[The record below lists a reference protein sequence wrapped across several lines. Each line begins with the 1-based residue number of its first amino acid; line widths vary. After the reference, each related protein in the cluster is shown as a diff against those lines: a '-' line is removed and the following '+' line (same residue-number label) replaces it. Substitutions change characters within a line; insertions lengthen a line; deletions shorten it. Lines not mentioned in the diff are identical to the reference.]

1 MKRWGI
7 YISLFVLMASV
18 FSCTDERLVNDTG
31 GKIKVTGTVDTPSR
45 TSYTVGETAVS
56 VTWAMNDEIGLLT
69 GKQPETLRYK
79 AVSEGKQ
86 TDFQPVNNSL
96 EGEAG
101 DDVYAYY
108 PYHSYYSPQVSYPY
122 VPLPYLF
129 GQSYQDGLP
138 DPNLDFMYAKGQI
151 QGGAVNLHFSHLFAY
166 LKLNIRTELL
176 QNARGLFINT
186 HEPIAYSSPEDQI
199 ASYNLED
206 GTISVKEY
214 YNYLWYYFQPED
226 IADKEIITCYIA
238 VLPTSEDNIVTV
250 SIHDQDGNIG
260 NNLIERK
267 APKGG
272 FQAGHVYNLSIN
284 ENEFDKI
291 EQQER
296 EALIALY
303 NATGGSSWKDN
314 ANWCSDKPL
323 SEWAGVS
330 VWDGRVKYIS
340 LVDNGLVGE
349 LPEELGNLTALEN
362 LYLGY
367 NQLSGSLPESMGNLT
382 QLRYLSL
389 PYNNLTGTI
398 PESFVAWM
406 DALEYI
412 DLSGNGFTGR
422 LPEAIVTHPRWKDLW
437 SGWIKGGFDMSG
449 VKLPA
454 PDFTVTDIYGNQISS
469 VEEYAN
475 NKLTAVLHWWSSCP
489 WSDMYMK
496 QQLIPWYTM
505 YHEKGFEI
513 IGYSTEEMGTL
524 RNYVETYEIPWKN
537 FQYTGENT
545 IPQLYSSSTP
555 TIFLIDQNKEVIF
568 QSITQNRDD
577 LVQVLADRLGKVELY
592 TSTDYSRDGEV
603 VQLQYA
609 TQGKGI
615 NLVFMGEAFVDK
627 DMEPGGLYEQK
638 MKEAM
643 EQYFAYEPLRS
654 FRNRFNVYAVKV
666 VSPNAEF
673 VEGAE
678 HRINE
683 DANIC
688 FKYAKKVAGLE
699 TAPYQMVSVIYNK
712 GCSGRSYTIMYS
724 DKSYVGFMMEG
735 VNDVLNHE
743 VCGHGLGKLK
753 DEYVEYGYENQ
764 TLPQSERNEMDNDW
778 NNWKW
783 GANVDWRNDAA
794 TVKWARFLSDAR
806 YAGEALGLYEGAYLY
821 GYGAYRPTENSMM
834 RYNDS
839 PFNAPSRERIYQ
851 VIMELSEGSS
861 WTYDYEEFVS
871 IDAVSRNYAAS
882 RALRTSPSAE
892 TRESWRKRHRAP
904 VWVNGSWKDAKN
916 TRQILVP
923 LK

>member
-1 MKRWGI
+1 MSI
-7 YISLFVLMASV
+7 
-18 FSCTDERLVNDTG
+18 
-31 GKIKVTGTVDTPSR
+31 
-45 TSYTVGETAVS
+45 
-56 VTWAMNDEIGLLT
+56 
-69 GKQPETLRYK
+69 
-79 AVSEGKQ
+79 
-86 TDFQPVNNSL
+86 
-96 EGEAG
+96 EA
-101 DDVYAYY
+101 
-108 PYHSYYSPQVSYPY
+108 
-122 VPLPYLF
+122 
-129 GQSYQDGLP
+129 
-138 DPNLDFMYAKGQI
+138 
-151 QGGAVNLHFSHLFAY
+151 
-166 LKLNIRTELL
+166 
-176 QNARGLFINT
+176 
-186 HEPIAYSSPEDQI
+186 
-199 ASYNLED
+199 
-206 GTISVKEY
+206 
-214 YNYLWYYFQPED
+214 
-226 IADKEIITCYIA
+226 
-238 VLPTSEDNIVTV
+238 
-250 SIHDQDGNIG
+250 
-260 NNLIERK
+260 
-267 APKGG
+267 
-272 FQAGHVYNLSIN
+272 
-284 ENEFDKI
+284 
-291 EQQER
+291 
-296 EALIALY
+296 
-303 NATGGSSWKDN
+303 
-314 ANWCSDKPL
+314 
-323 SEWAGVS
+323 
-330 VWDGRVKYIS
+330 
-340 LVDNGLVGE
+340 
-349 LPEELGNLTALEN
+349 
-362 LYLGY
+362 
-367 NQLSGSLPESMGNLT
+367 
-382 QLRYLSL
+382 
-389 PYNNLTGTI
+389 
-398 PESFVAWM
+398 
-406 DALEYI
+406 
-412 DLSGNGFTGR
+412 
-422 LPEAIVTHPRWKDLW
+422 
-437 SGWIKGGFDMSG
+437 
-449 VKLPA
+449 
-454 PDFTVTDIYGNQISS
+454 
-469 VEEYAN
+469 
-475 NKLTAVLHWWSSCP
+475 
-489 WSDMYMK
+489 
-496 QQLIPWYTM
+496 
-505 YHEKGFEI
+505 
-513 IGYSTEEMGTL
+513 
-524 RNYVETYEIPWKN
+524 
-537 FQYTGENT
+537 

-794 TVKWARFLSDAR
+794 TVKWTRFLSDAR

>member
-1 MKRWGI
+1 
-7 YISLFVLMASV
+7 
-18 FSCTDERLVNDTG
+18 
-31 GKIKVTGTVDTPSR
+31 
-45 TSYTVGETAVS
+45 
-56 VTWAMNDEIGLLT
+56 
-69 GKQPETLRYK
+69 
-79 AVSEGKQ
+79 
-86 TDFQPVNNSL
+86 
-96 EGEAG
+96 
-101 DDVYAYY
+101 
-108 PYHSYYSPQVSYPY
+108 
-122 VPLPYLF
+122 
-129 GQSYQDGLP
+129 
-138 DPNLDFMYAKGQI
+138 
-151 QGGAVNLHFSHLFAY
+151 
-166 LKLNIRTELL
+166 
-176 QNARGLFINT
+176 
-186 HEPIAYSSPEDQI
+186 
-199 ASYNLED
+199 
-206 GTISVKEY
+206 
-214 YNYLWYYFQPED
+214 
-226 IADKEIITCYIA
+226 
-238 VLPTSEDNIVTV
+238 
-250 SIHDQDGNIG
+250 
-260 NNLIERK
+260 
-267 APKGG
+267 
-272 FQAGHVYNLSIN
+272 
-284 ENEFDKI
+284 
-291 EQQER
+291 
-296 EALIALY
+296 
-303 NATGGSSWKDN
+303 
-314 ANWCSDKPL
+314 
-323 SEWAGVS
+323 
-330 VWDGRVKYIS
+330 
-340 LVDNGLVGE
+340 
-349 LPEELGNLTALEN
+349 
-362 LYLGY
+362 
-367 NQLSGSLPESMGNLT
+367 
-382 QLRYLSL
+382 
-389 PYNNLTGTI
+389 
-398 PESFVAWM
+398 
-406 DALEYI
+406 
-412 DLSGNGFTGR
+412 
-422 LPEAIVTHPRWKDLW
+422 
-437 SGWIKGGFDMSG
+437 
-449 VKLPA
+449 
-454 PDFTVTDIYGNQISS
+454 
-469 VEEYAN
+469 
-475 NKLTAVLHWWSSCP
+475 
-489 WSDMYMK
+489 
-496 QQLIPWYTM
+496 
-505 YHEKGFEI
+505 
-513 IGYSTEEMGTL
+513 
-524 RNYVETYEIPWKN
+524 
-537 FQYTGENT
+537 
-545 IPQLYSSSTP
+545 
-555 TIFLIDQNKEVIF
+555 
-568 QSITQNRDD
+568 
-577 LVQVLADRLGKVELY
+577 
-592 TSTDYSRDGEV
+592 
-603 VQLQYA
+603 
-609 TQGKGI
+609 
-615 NLVFMGEAFVDK
+615 
-627 DMEPGGLYEQK
+627 MEPGGLYEQK

-794 TVKWARFLSDAR
+794 TVKWTRFLSDAR